1 MQTLTQIDESD
12 LYKFVVQTIET
23 EKGVKINSPDAYAKR
38 CVTNNPSQW
47 RSRYVES
54 QKISSQKDFILQDWQ
69 IRQTIALALQNQD
82 YEYAI
87 ATFEKYPELHDQ
99 ILNLQPEWSELLTGI
114 KRETSGSAN
123 KNFLLMKLAMLKA
136 KIKLSL
142 GEEQILKTQE
152 QIKSLERLVA
162 LSIAIA
168 ICTNLVF

>member
-1 MQTLTQIDESD
+1 VIQT
-12 LYKFVVQTIET
+12 VET
-23 EKGVKINSPDAYAKR
+23 EKGVKINSPAAYAKR

-99 ILNLQPEWSELLTGI
+99 ILDLQPEWSELLTGMR
-114 KRETSGSAN
+114 RETSASVN
-123 KNFLLMKLAMLKA
+123 KNFLVIKLAMLKV
-136 KIKLSL
+136 KIKLRLS
-142 GEEQILKTQE
+142 EEQIVKTRE

-162 LSIAIA
+162 LSMA
-168 ICTNLVF
+168 ICTNLALW